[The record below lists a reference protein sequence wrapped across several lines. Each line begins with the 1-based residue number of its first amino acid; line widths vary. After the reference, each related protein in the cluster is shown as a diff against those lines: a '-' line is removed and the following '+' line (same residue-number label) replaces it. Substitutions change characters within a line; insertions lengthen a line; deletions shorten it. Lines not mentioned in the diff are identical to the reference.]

1 MELVIH
7 FIALY
12 KEWNFA
18 FTEWCLSSVTIN
30 KSFVEYIS
38 RFAECTSILGAAL
51 NEPSVSR
58 SVLDAC
64 QQQAKKAHGQLQVIH
79 SRMSTR
85 SFGIIWGVGI
95 CNFGLASVNMIQS

>member
-64 QQQAKKAHGQLQVIH
+64 QQQAKKHMV
-79 SRMSTR
+79 
-85 SFGIIWGVGI
+85 
-95 CNFGLASVNMIQS
+95 NFRLSILECPPVLLA

>member
-38 RFAECTSILGAAL
+38 RFAECTSILGTQ
-51 NEPSVSR
+51 R
-58 SVLDAC
+58 
-64 QQQAKKAHGQLQVIH
+64 
-79 SRMSTR
+79 T
-85 SFGIIWGVGI
+85 FG
-95 CNFGLASVNMIQS
+95 FP